1 MTAHQTKEVS
11 AIMKWTKKL
20 LILASILT
28 LCLGFTLTTQAADR
42 QFKKKTVVIKEGKS
56 KVLTLVNSDSL
67 PEVAYYDKDTSLF
80 SYTVQ
85 GNSKIKVTARRAG
98 IDYLTVP
105 SGDAYES
112 CCLVI
117 LPKKNPEL
125 KSRETKKGKTVISY
139 KKIRLTL
146 PPAWKKYGYII
157 LTGDD
162 YISFC
167 SKSNYRSGYYGN
179 LFTIEWCS
187 GSEYANRVSYL
198 PAFQYLKRVGPTVY
212 YITFP
217 TDVRFNT
224 ENAKYQKHYH
234 ALQKTINTIIK
245 SFRAK

>member
-1 MTAHQTKEVS
+1 
-11 AIMKWTKKL
+11 MKWTKKL
-20 LILASILT
+20 LVLASIFT
-28 LCLGFTLTTQAADR
+28 LCLGFTLTAQAADR
-42 QFKKKTVVIKEGKS
+42 QFKKKTVILKEGKS
-56 KVLTLVNSDSL
+56 KILRLVHSDSP
-67 PEVAYYDKDTSLF
+67 PEVAHYDKDTSLF

-85 GNSKIKVTARRAG
+85 GNSKIKVTPQRAG
-98 IDYLTVP
+98 IDYITVP

-125 KSRETKKGKTVISY
+125 KLRETKKGKTVVSY
-139 KKIRLTL
+139 KRMRLKL
-146 PPAWKKYGYII
+146 PSAWKKYGYII

-167 SKSNYRSGYYGN
+167 SKSNYRSGYYGH

-187 GSEYANRVSYL
+187 GSEYAERVSYL

-217 TDVRFNT
+217 TDVQFNP
-224 ENAKYQKHYH
+224 ENAKCQKHYQ
-234 ALQKTINTIIK
+234 ALEKTVNSIRK
-245 SFRAK
+245 SFRVEE

>member
-1 MTAHQTKEVS
+1 
-11 AIMKWTKKL
+11 MKWTKKL
-20 LILASILT
+20 LVLASIFT
-28 LCLGFTLTTQAADR
+28 LCLGFTLTAQTADR
-42 QFKKKTVVIKEGKS
+42 QFKKKTVILKEGKS
-56 KVLTLVNSDSL
+56 KILRLVHSDSP
-67 PEVAYYDKDTSLF
+67 PEVAHYDKDTSLF

-85 GNSKIKVTARRAG
+85 GNSKIKVTPQRAG
-98 IDYLTVP
+98 IDYITVP

-125 KSRETKKGKTVISY
+125 KLRETKKGKTVVSY
-139 KKIRLTL
+139 KRMRLKL
-146 PPAWKKYGYII
+146 PSAWKKYGYII

-167 SKSNYRSGYYGN
+167 SKSNYRSGYYGH

-187 GSEYANRVSYL
+187 GSEYAERVSYL

-217 TDVRFNT
+217 TDVQFNP
-224 ENAKYQKHYH
+224 ENAKCRRDYQ
-234 ALQKTINTIIK
+234 ALEKTVNSIRK
-245 SFRAK
+245 SFRVEE